1 MSKLQPFTFEF
12 IFEDKIPQSNVVFC
26 NASIPTDVA
35 FSIDCFGAIP
45 MDVLFA
51 IDYFSAIP
59 MDVLFAIDSF
69 GAMDV
74 PFVMQSNCI
83 ILDLVLTK
91 KNIRIQKKKKKAYE
105 LNRHF
110 QNTWTIKLLWVEFV
124 FSFDRKVIEVLC
136 KVCTQIKERD
146 KFLIPKLGFSI
157 KTCRLLQG
165 FGVHD
170 RG

>member
-1 MSKLQPFTFEF
+1 MHVT
-12 IFEDKIPQSNVVFC
+12 
-26 NASIPTDVA
+26 
-35 FSIDCFGAIP
+35 FSIDYFGAIP

-91 KNIRIQKKKKKAYE
+91 KNIRI
-105 LNRHF
+105 
-110 QNTWTIKLLWVEFV
+110 
-124 FSFDRKVIEVLC
+124 
-136 KVCTQIKERD
+136 
-146 KFLIPKLGFSI
+146 
-157 KTCRLLQG
+157 
-165 FGVHD
+165 
-170 RG
+170 